1 MNYKRLYILIFIFSP
16 AFLIAQSDFEITY
29 KKRVLP
35 GYFQISDSV
44 SEVKK
49 SRYLK
54 TRNSVKRNIGKF
66 KYTLQIDTESNIS
79 EFKVIKTMSVDG
91 NERFNNNLKGMLG
104 GRFPIYNHLKKD
116 SVFENADFRGKI
128 YFTRYKSPRY
138 KWRLTK
144 KTKDILGFKCY
155 LAVTEESTDKTVIF
169 NFQKDKKK
177 AFHAWYAPSLP
188 SKYGPSFF
196 TGLPG
201 LVLQAGNKKMEIYAS
216 DIKNV
221 NNVKVEFP
229 DKKSI
234 THKQKINQL
243 KAMIG
248 R

>member
-1 MNYKRLYILIFIFSP
+1 MNYKRLYILVLLLNFTL
-16 AFLIAQSDFEITY
+16 AHAQSDFKVTY

-35 GYFQISDSV
+35 EYFQISDSV
-44 SEVKK
+44 SDVKK

-54 TRNSVKRNIGKF
+54 VRNSVKRNIGKF

-79 EFKVIKTMSVDG
+79 EFKVIETMSVDG

-104 GRFPIYNHLKKD
+104 GSFPIYNNLKKD
-116 SVFENADFRGKI
+116 SLFENADYRGKL

-155 LAVTEESTDKTVIF
+155 LAVAEYTIDRVIL
-169 NFQKDKKK
+169 DIKKGK
-177 AFHAWYAPSLP
+177 KQVFHAWYAPSLP
-188 SKYGPSFF
+188 AKYGPSFF

-201 LVLQAGNKKMEIYAS
+201 LVLQAGNKKMEIYAL

-221 NNVKVEFP
+221 SNVEVEFP
-229 DKKSI
+229 DNKSI
-234 THKQKINQL
+234 THKQKNKQL
-243 KAMIG
+243 KALIG

>member
-1 MNYKRLYILIFIFSP
+1 MNYKRLYILVLLLNFTL
-16 AFLIAQSDFEITY
+16 AHAQSDFKVTY

-35 GYFQISDSV
+35 KYFQISDSV
-44 SEVKK
+44 SDVKK

-54 TRNSVKRNIGKF
+54 VRNSVKRNIGKF

-79 EFKVIKTMSVDG
+79 EFKVIETMSVDG

-116 SVFENADFRGKI
+116 SVFENADFRGKL

-155 LAVTEESTDKTVIF
+155 LAVAEYTIDRVIL
-169 NFQKDKKK
+169 DIKKGK
-177 AFHAWYAPSLP
+177 KQVFHAWYAPSLP
-188 SKYGPSFF
+188 ANYGPSFF

-201 LVLQAGNKKMEIYAS
+201 LVLQAGNKKMEIYAF

-221 NNVKVEFP
+221 NKVEVEFP

-234 THKQKINQL
+234 TEEQLINQF
-243 KAMIG
+243 KALIG

>member
-1 MNYKRLYILIFIFSP
+1 MNYKRLYILVLLLNFTL
-16 AFLIAQSDFEITY
+16 AHAQSDFKVTY

-35 GYFQISDSV
+35 EYFQISDSV
-44 SEVKK
+44 SDVKK

-54 TRNSVKRNIGKF
+54 VRNSVKRNIGKF

-79 EFKVIKTMSVDG
+79 EFKVIETMSVDG

-104 GRFPIYNHLKKD
+104 GRFPIYNNLKKD
-116 SVFENADFRGKI
+116 SLFENADFRGEL

-155 LAVTEESTDKTVIF
+155 LAVAEESSDQTAVFDY
-169 NFQKDKKK
+169 QKGKKQV
-177 AFHAWYAPSLP
+177 FHAWYAPILP
-188 SKYGPSFF
+188 ANYGPSFF

-201 LVLQAGNKKMEIYAS
+201 LVLQAGNKKMEIYAL

-221 NNVKVEFP
+221 SNVEVEFP

-234 THKQKINQL
+234 TEEQKNKQL
-243 KAMIG
+243 KALIG